1 MNKYKFIGVNKGFTR
16 DDKGFPVLNIG
27 MPDYIAGELEE
38 RFKEGSELS
47 IDISDKRQEKTTNQ
61 NNYLW
66 ALIGEICQIENGN
79 KRHDE
84 RINLY
89 RNILVGAGIHVTA
102 IMVEKPYFEEAISR
116 MDHLRGYIITGGY
129 IIDGKVHIAA
139 DLYFGITQYDKDEM
153 KDLIDATLAY
163 AEEVGLDRNYW
174 RDKLYVS

>member
-47 IDISDKRQEKTTNQ
+47 IDISEKRQEKTTNQ

-163 AEEVGLDRNYW
+163 AEEVGLDQNYW
-174 RDKLYVS
+174 KDRIYG

>member
-47 IDISDKRQEKTTNQ
+47 IDISEKRQEKTTNQ

>member
-163 AEEVGLDRNYW
+163 AEEVGLDRSYW
-174 RDKLYVS
+174 KDKIYG